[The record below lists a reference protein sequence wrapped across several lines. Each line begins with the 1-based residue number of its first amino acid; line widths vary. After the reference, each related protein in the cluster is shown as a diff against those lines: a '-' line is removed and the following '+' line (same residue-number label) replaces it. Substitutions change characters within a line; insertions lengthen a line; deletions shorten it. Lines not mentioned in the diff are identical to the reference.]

1 MNGNN
6 NTNHKAIPSALF
18 ISVIMVTDAQA
29 DTTSTNFLVT
39 ATVLTSCSVT
49 ATPLVFGNYD
59 PIAGTTL
66 NAANTIVVNC
76 TTGTAYN
83 VGLDAG
89 TGSGATVTT
98 RKMTSGVNTL
108 NYTLYQDF
116 ARTNVWGN
124 TPPTNTVNAT
134 AGVLP
139 TTHTIYGRV
148 FSGQNPPASLY
159 SDTITV
165 TVTY

>member
-1 MNGNN
+1 MNR
-6 NTNHKAIPSALF
+6 KAILFLAPF
-18 ISVIMVTDAQA
+18 ISAIMIRDAHA
-29 DTTSTNFLVT
+29 ATTTTTFPVT
-39 ATVLTSCSVT
+39 ATVLTSCVVT

-59 PIAGTTL
+59 PTSATPL
-66 NAANTIVVNC
+66 DAANTLIVTC

-89 TGSGATVTT
+89 TGSGATVTI
-98 RKMTSGVNTL
+98 RKMTSGANTL
-108 NYTLYQDF
+108 NYTLYQEA
-116 ARTNVWGN
+116 ARTTIWGN

-134 AGVLP
+134 AVVLP

-148 FSGQNPPASLY
+148 SGGQNVPASLY
-159 SDTITV
+159 ADTITV